1 MTKVKEKQNTQMR
14 GQAFRNVCDWCVKLG
29 SGFALGFF
37 LAGTIS
43 AWISDIQS
51 RKQIRNKVQQNG

>member
-1 MTKVKEKQNTQMR
+1 MNKCNRFKERQTR